1 MSNDTSTWSGPYARL
16 REIIDTERESAMD
29 NPNGAYTQGY
39 LDALTVMERVIVE
52 IENIEEDE

>member
-1 MSNDTSTWSGPYARL
+1 MSDDTSTWSGPYARL
-16 REIIDTERESAMD
+16 REIIDTEREYATN

-52 IENIEEDE
+52 IENIEEVE

>member
-16 REIIDTERESAMD
+16 REIIDTERESAMN

-39 LDALTVMERVIVE
+39 LDALSLMERVL
-52 IENIEEDE
+52 IERENTEEGE

>member
-16 REIIDTERESAMD
+16 REIIDTERESAMN

-39 LDALTVMERVIVE
+39 LDALTVMERAIIE
-52 IENIEEDE
+52 MENIEEVE